1 MTRLVDDAVAEFF
14 LVAIV
19 NDLAA
24 FRRLDGGSF
33 DFDGANRLT
42 IRTHGKGEDCRRVS
56 LGRDLAAENRNG
68 CGRDAL
74 LGLSKDADVHASG
87 LRVSFAILACTVVVG
102 AVAAGLGIA
111 GYGLD
116 NGVADVD
123 MAARFAGV
131 EITGGDC
138 NREPAFCERIHG
150 RAVLDDDVVLI
161 GEECA
166 DFPAI

>member
-1 MTRLVDDAVAEFF
+1 M
-14 LVAIV
+14 
-19 NDLAA
+19 
-24 FRRLDGGSF
+24 G
-33 DFDGANRLT
+33 
-42 IRTHGKGEDCRRVS
+42 
-56 LGRDLAAENRNG
+56 
-68 CGRDAL
+68 
-74 LGLSKDADVHASG
+74 KDADVHALG
-87 LRVSFAILACTVVVG
+87 LRDDFVVLVSTVVVG

-123 MAARFAGV
+123 MATRFVGV

-138 NREPAFCERIHG
+138 NREPAFCERIHS

-166 DFPAI
+166 GFPAI

>member
-1 MTRLVDDAVAEFF
+1 MLGNDRAALVVAV
-14 LVAIV
+14 VI
-19 NDLAA
+19 
-24 FRRLDGGSF
+24 
-33 DFDGANRLT
+33 
-42 IRTHGKGEDCRRVS
+42 
-56 LGRDLAAENRNG
+56 
-68 CGRDAL
+68 
-74 LGLSKDADVHASG
+74 
-87 LRVSFAILACTVVVG
+87 G

-116 NGVADVD
+116 NGVTDVD
-123 MAARFAGV
+123 MATRFVGV

-138 NREPAFCERIHG
+138 NLEPAFCERIHS